1 MQGYLSR
8 IHFHFRFRCSS
19 VSRPLTWSTPQL
31 LTLAKIATFWCLAR
45 NANSNSGVW
54 SSQVGPAKLPLCHR
68 LTDAACV
75 LYPVSLYPGF
85 MPPCNRVCVCLCACV
100 WVFAVP
106 PPLGAWWGTGTC
118 QSQLHI
124 MSSSVIFIFS
134 ARVCLASYRQRL
146 LFFFGRLLPLDV
158 TVLFDVNVDTLMRH
172 SHIHLR

>member
-1 MQGYLSR
+1 MQMQGYLSR

-75 LYPVSLYPGF
+75 LYPVSLYPGS
-85 MPPCNRVCVCLCACV
+85 MYPCVCVCV
-100 WVFAVP
+100 
-106 PPLGAWWGTGTC
+106 
-118 QSQLHI
+118 
-124 MSSSVIFIFS
+124 
-134 ARVCLASYRQRL
+134 RVHGCLRCRL
-146 LFFFGRLLPLDV
+146 LWGRGEAQALVKVNFTLCQAALYSFFPRVSVLLPTDNVFFF
-158 TVLFDVNVDTLMRH
+158 FEH
-172 SHIHLR
+172 YI

>member
-75 LYPVSLYPGF
+75 LYPVSLYPGS
-85 MPPCNRVCVCLCACV
+85 MPPCNRVCVCACV

-106 PPLGAWWGTGTC
+106 PPLGRGEAQALVKVNFTLC
-118 QSQLHI
+118 QAALYSFFPRV
-124 MSSSVIFIFS
+124 SV
-134 ARVCLASYRQRL
+134 L
-146 LFFFGRLLPLDV
+146 LPTDNVFFFFEHYV
-158 TVLFDVNVDTLMRH
+158 
-172 SHIHLR
+172 